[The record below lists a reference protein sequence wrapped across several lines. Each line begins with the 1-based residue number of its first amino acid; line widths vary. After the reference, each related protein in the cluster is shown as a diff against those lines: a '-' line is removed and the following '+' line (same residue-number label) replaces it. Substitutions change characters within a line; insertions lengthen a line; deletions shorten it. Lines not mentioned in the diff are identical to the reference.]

1 MADHQYKPEP
11 NIDLPAMTELQTPQQ
26 DQQAAT
32 AQGAELNGATTQTD
46 PKAGQADE
54 VREAERVAAAKKS
67 WESVLGSVLGGKA
80 FDLIRE
86 HMSFSDVQ
94 GYAKQGTAALAGLA
108 SAPFSKG
115 ETLTAKD
122 ATALNALAKAFA
134 PELQKL
140 ADGWITGS
148 GGKKV
153 STALSQWV
161 EQNPKAV
168 TAIAAGLGAIA
179 IGAAVVAI
187 IADADPPELKQMF
200 KLGKGFEAG
209 GKIDIAS
216 IKNFAVQSAELSM
229 KYNAGGFSAQ
239 LTGATKAGD
248 DGHTQSAS
256 ASVGYKKDG
265 VELGA
270 NAALD
275 GATGETTAGATAAYK
290 TTGFEASADVKHS
303 SADGT
308 TGGAKV
314 KGEGGSE
321 RFKGDYLASISVNA
335 EGETEVVFNGGVQT
349 VIADLPASMRAGI
362 KHGSGADGKTTVNAE
377 MSIGEKGNQQ
387 TVKGSLDPKTG
398 AFTLNFGRT
407 AAEGAA
413 SVKKTMGQDADG
425 NVTETDAMKYTGDG
439 IALEASQT
447 RDGAGKQT
455 GANVGLDFTTGTFK
469 NSLDLKMKDT
479 ISELS
484 LGTAGT
490 VGLGSGELKL
500 AGNTTLD
507 FEANRL
513 KTLGLSLGWQDPN
526 AFSSATLKYKL
537 DWQKANGAYAHN
549 FESVFEHSVG
559 KWSGRLSGGLQLQ
572 GGNVDKANADLL
584 MGRDLN
590 PRWKMIGGMSGGT
603 EMMGGQRQNK
613 IGARLGVQFDNIA
626 VTFGAEHTLGGKTV
640 PQFRLEIP
648 LGKR

>member
-1 MADHQYKPEP
+1 MADHQYKPVPEIEP
-11 NIDLPAMTELQTPQQ
+11 PQTDQALTPAQG
-26 DQQAAT
+26 QQAAT
-32 AQGAELNGATTQTD
+32 AQGAELNGGTTQTD
-46 PKAGQADE
+46 PKAAQADE
-54 VREAERVAAAKKS
+54 VRDAERVAAAKKS
-67 WESVLGSVLGGKA
+67 WESVLGTVLGGKA

-161 EQNPKAV
+161 EENPKAV

-187 IADADPPELKQMF
+187 IADADPPEIKQMF

-209 GKIDIAS
+209 GKLDMES
-216 IKNFAVQSAELSM
+216 IKNFAVSSAELSM

-239 LTGATKAGD
+239 ITGGTKAGD

-270 NAALD
+270 DAAWD
-275 GATGETTAGATAAYK
+275 GATGATKGGAKAAYK
-290 TTGFEASADVKHS
+290 TTGFEASADVAHS
-303 SADGT
+303 TKDGT
-308 TGGAKV
+308 TGGAKI
-314 KGEGGSE
+314 KGEGGTDS
-321 RFKGDYLASISVNA
+321 FKGDYLASIKVNA

-349 VIADLPASMRAGI
+349 VIADLPASLRAGI
-362 KHGSGADGKTTVNAE
+362 KHGSGDDGKTVVDAE
-377 MSIGEKGNQQ
+377 MAIGEKGNQQ
-387 TVKGSLDPKTG
+387 TVKGTFDPNTG

-407 AAEGAA
+407 AADGAA
-413 SVKKTMGQDADG
+413 SLKQSIGQDAEG
-425 NVTETDAMKYTGDG
+425 NVTQTDAMKYKGDG
-439 IALEASQT
+439 VELEASQT
-447 RDGAGKQT
+447 RDGAGNQT
-455 GANVGLDFTTGTFK
+455 AAAVGLDFTTGSFK

-479 ISELS
+479 VSELS

-490 VGLGSGELKL
+490 VGDFKL

-507 FEANRL
+507 FDANRL
-513 KTLGLSLGWQDPN
+513 KELGLSLGWQDPN
-526 AFSSATLKYKL
+526 AFRSATLKYKL
-537 DWQKANGAYAHN
+537 DWQKANNAYAHN

-572 GGNVDKANADLL
+572 GSDVTKANADLL

-590 PRWKMIGGMSGGT
+590 DRWKIIGGASGGSQ
-603 EMMGGQRQNK
+603 MMGGQRQNTA
-613 IGARLGVQFDNIA
+613 GARLGVQFNNIA
-626 VTFGAEHTLGGKTV
+626 VTFGAEHTFGGKTV

-648 LGKR
+648 LGRR